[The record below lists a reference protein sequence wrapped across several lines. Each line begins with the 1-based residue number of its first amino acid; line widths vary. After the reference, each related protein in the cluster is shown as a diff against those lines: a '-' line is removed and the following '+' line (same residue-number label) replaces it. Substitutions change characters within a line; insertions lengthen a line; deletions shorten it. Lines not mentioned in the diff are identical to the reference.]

1 MKKNTNNTWKT
12 NVCTLFAFQQDNIL
26 CSAVVNVFT
35 VEIANYIGDTI
46 FYVSY
51 WRQDHHLRGHPN
63 HAKSSR
69 SQRKETLKGSPFIR
83 LSYFSTL
90 SIGLAKG
97 IELSIS
103 RPV

>member
-1 MKKNTNNTWKT
+1 ME
-12 NVCTLFAFQQDNIL
+12 FQQDNIF

-35 VEIANYIGDTI
+35 VEIANWNTI

-51 WRQDHHLRGHPN
+51 YWRRDRHLRGHPN
-63 HAKSSR
+63 HPKSSR

-83 LSYFSTL
+83 LSYFNTL

-97 IELSIS
+97 MKLSTS